1 MFLRIN
7 YICLIFLFVSFT
19 KGNDY
24 CYKKTEKY
32 PIVSINSD
40 KQLENIEK
48 VLHKVNKGLSIVSNI
63 CEDLESKGG
72 FFTKKKDKPS
82 CDLDITY
89 VDRNEIVISKISS
102 DFLSFLKE
110 MKNQYCKSG
119 EIECGE
125 IMVGIKIAKL
135 INNVVKITT
144 VTSDFTSIII
154 NLSLIDYDDT
164 FDNYLNIINSNEL
177 LSNLVLKNDRFNNFI
192 EKQKI
197 IMKRE
202 KNKQWYDEWSHTV
215 DNVVGTPL
223 KTVIN
228 WTGSTLGQGVGSIF
242 SGFSHNILESVYGVL
257 IILII
262 IIILKLF

>member
-1 MFLRIN
+1 MFLKIN
-7 YICLIFLFVSFT
+7 YITLILVFVRFSNGLE
-19 KGNDY
+19 K
-24 CYKKTEKY
+24 CYKKTENY

-89 VDRNEIVISKISS
+89 VDS
-102 DFLSFLKE
+102 DFLNFLKE

-125 IMVGIKIAKL
+125 IMVSIKLAKL

-144 VTSDFTSIII
+144 VTNDFASIII
-154 NLSLIDYDDT
+154 NLSLIDFDDT

-202 KNKQWYDEWSHTV
+202 KNKQWYEDWIYTV
-215 DNVVGTPL
+215 DNIVGTPI
-223 KTVIN
+223 KKVIN
-228 WTGSTLGQGVGSIF
+228 WTGSTIGQGVGSIF
-242 SGFSHNILESVYGVL
+242 SGFSHNVVESFYS
-257 IILII
+257 ILII
-262 IIILKLF
+262 TKVSSFIIEFIFRFSTSSS